1 MKKATFT
8 IFIEDTHTC
17 VGIKCN
23 LETPGFKQHLNESI
37 TTITTDFSS
46 SKALLIII
54 KGEEYYFHLICIRWQ
69 IVATNGVDQSLTHL
83 KHPGAPPFI
92 ERIASFKQ
100 RRSIKIAGRRRHRPS
115 QRRFERQNANA
126 LPSQQ

>member
-23 LETPGFKQHLNESI
+23 IETPGFKQHLNESI
-37 TTITTDFSS
+37 TTTITTDFSS

-54 KGEEYYFHLICIRWQ
+54 KGEEYYFHLICIR
-69 IVATNGVDQSLTHL
+69 
-83 KHPGAPPFI
+83 
-92 ERIASFKQ
+92 
-100 RRSIKIAGRRRHRPS
+100 
-115 QRRFERQNANA
+115 
-126 LPSQQ
+126 